1 MRETFT
7 QKRKSL
13 LVMISMLFLAVIGGK
28 AYAEVAGNEVTD
40 GISVSITP
48 AEGEVESLKNFVIT
62 FDGCDAAE
70 WTFAKVSQIK
80 DEEGNVVANLQTGEN
95 ASKTALTCSIAEA
108 ITKPGKYTLNIPKG
122 SVSFNNIMEYTNPAA
137 ISFSFVIKSKEP
149 AISSVNMVL
158 GETST
163 DLLAGQN
170 IEKLIGNADIVV
182 KVDNSENIGVMT
194 WEMAEVG
201 GEIIKSRS
209 TEVSNVNG
217 TFTFWIPRDYE
228 LTLGK
233 QYEIVFTGWESTEAK
248 NNGEPNFTQKVIVN
262 GGTKAYE
269 YSPVTLVEPAELLYG
284 QGEVNFSLESAEDNT
299 ISFTFSDVVTIA
311 EAFVPLGMGATE
323 SCEVAMS
330 EVGKTANIT
339 IPNDV
344 INSYHNFVVSLLVKD
359 ANGLVVKG
367 NNGEKDGSYISV
379 YVDAKFNLPEV
390 TMVDPAP
397 DATVEKISTIK
408 FGYDKGIQASW
419 LDNITILDK
428 TRNVVAKSVD
438 VTSVI
443 PEGEEENQD
452 YIVKEVVV
460 SFNNEITENGTYTVV
475 VPEGMF
481 NLDLTAQGFNVKDNR
496 EATFNITVDNG
507 DTPSQAMHVSANPQE
522 GEVGSLRD
530 FEFTFMDYSSC
541 NWTNDVYPYISDGEG
556 NKIAD
561 ITNVGWGTDFNQLVC
576 SLKAE
581 ITEPGTYVLT
591 IPAGAVTFNDDPANL
606 NSEVKFTYTI
616 VAAAEDDVTL
626 DPAPGTVTEIPASI
640 KVTFNKEEGVNTASG
655 NPYIT
660 DAEGNV
666 YATTLGINWD
676 WPEWNALE
684 IKLNDGAITA
694 DGVYTLTIP
703 AGCVA
708 LTDGST
714 NPVDYNFVYT
724 IGNATDISNIFAA
737 EGKVEIYN
745 ANGQLVKIGNAS
757 AIKTLAPN
765 KMYIING
772 KKVIIK

>member
-248 NNGEPNFTQKVIVN
+248 NNGEPNFTKKVIVN

-330 EVGKTANIT
+330 EDGKTANIT

-397 DATVEKISTIK
+397 ESTVEKISSIK
-408 FGYDKGIQASW
+408 FGYADGINDAYTGKK
-419 LDNITILDK
+419 ITIIDK
-428 TRNVVAKSVD
+428 TRNVVATSKDIQPIIPDEEMDNWDYQPVEVL
-438 VTSVI
+438 VTFDKEVTVS
-443 PEGEEENQD
+443 GT
-452 YIVKEVVV
+452 YIVD
-460 SFNNEITENGTYTVV
+460 
-475 VPEGMF
+475 VPEGVF
-481 NLDLTAQGFNVKDNR
+481 TTGSQFTSKNNH
-496 EATFNITVDNG
+496 EAFFIINVDNG
-507 DTPSQAMHVSANPQE
+507 ETPSISMNVSVNPQE

-530 FEFTFMDYSSC
+530 FEFTFMDYSTC
-541 NWTNDVYPYISDGEG
+541 NWTYDVNPYISDGDG

-561 ITNVGWGTDFNQLVC
+561 IKNVSLGVEDNQLVC
-576 SLKAE
+576 SLAEE

-591 IPAGAVTFNDDPANL
+591 IPAGAVAYNDDPDNL
-606 NSEVKFTYTI
+606 NSEVTFTYTI
-616 VAAAEDDVTL
+616 ADKSNENVTITPAAGNVS
-626 DPAPGTVTEIPASI
+626 EIPALLI
-640 KVTFNKEEGVNTASG
+640 LTFNDQTDVAASG
-655 NPYIT
+655 NCTLVDDKGNSYK
-660 DAEGNV
+660 AE
-666 YATTLGINWD
+666 LGIYWEGDYNQLQI
-676 WPEWNALE
+676 ELA
-684 IKLNDGAITA
+684 DGAITA
-694 DGVYTLTIP
+694 EGTYTLTIP
-703 AGCVA
+703 AGAVSYGSSGDSSNGE
-708 LTDGST
+708 LT
-714 NPVDYNFVYT
+714 FVFV
-724 IGNATDISNIFAA
+724 IGNATAISNIFAA

-745 ANGQLVKIGNAS
+745 ANGQLVKSGNAS

>member
-28 AYAEVAGNEVTD
+28 AYAEVADNEVTD

-48 AEGEVESLKNFVIT
+48 TEGEVESLKDFVIT
-62 FDGCDAAE
+62 FEGCNAAE

-95 ASKTALTCSIAEA
+95 ASATALTGSIAEA

-122 SVSFNNIMEYTNPAA
+122 SVSFNKVMEYTNPEA

-194 WEMAEVG
+194 WEMNEVG

-209 TEVSNVNG
+209 TEQPNVNG
-217 TFTFWIPRDYE
+217 TFTFWNPRDIE

-248 NNGEPNFTQKVIVN
+248 NNGEPNFTRKVIVN

-311 EAFVPLGMGATE
+311 EAFVPLGMGETE

-330 EVGKTANIT
+330 EDGKTANIT

-408 FGYDKGIQASW
+408 FGYADGIQPSW
-419 LDNITILDK
+419 FDNITILDK

-443 PEGEEENQD
+443 PEGEEGNWD

-481 NLDLTAQGFNVKDNR
+481 NLDLSAQGFNTKNNR

-507 DTPSQAMHVSANPQE
+507 DNPMPSINVSIDPVP
-522 GEVGSLRD
+522 GEVASLKD
-530 FEFTFMDYSSC
+530 FDLIFNDANEAGWGDGFPTLTYPDGTVVKIKNQDIGTAWNELTLSLDEEITAPGEYILTLPAASVNLDGTPTDKDYSF
-541 NWTNDVYPYISDGEG
+541 V
-556 NKIAD
+556 
-561 ITNVGWGTDFNQLVC
+561 
-576 SLKAE
+576 
-581 ITEPGTYVLT
+581 
-591 IPAGAVTFNDDPANL
+591 
-606 NSEVKFTYTI
+606 YTI
-616 VAAAEDDVTL
+616 AEADNEKY
-626 DPAPGTVTEIPASI
+626 TVTPEVGNVTSLQTIDVIFDSHSEIS
-640 KVTFNKEEGVNTASG
+640 FGSG
-655 NPYIT
+655 NPSLT
-660 DAEGNV
+660 DAAGNSYTVNEGWGPDWNI
-666 YATTLGINWD
+666 LNWARFTIA
-676 WPEWNALE
+676 EE
-684 IKLNDGAITA
+684 ITA
-694 DGVYTLTIP
+694 EGTYTLTLP
-703 AGCVA
+703 AGHINYE
-708 LTDGST
+708 DGNSNVKDIKFT
-714 NPVDYNFVYT
+714 WT
-724 IGNATDISNIFAA
+724 IGNATAISNIFAA
-737 EGKVEIYN
+737 EGNVEIYN
-745 ANGQLVKIGNAS
+745 ANGQLVKRGDAS

>member
-28 AYAEVAGNEVTD
+28 AYAEVADNEVTD

-48 AEGEVESLKNFVIT
+48 TEGEVESLKDFVIT
-62 FDGCDAAE
+62 FEGCNAAE

-95 ASKTALTCSIAEA
+95 ASATALTGSIAEA

-122 SVSFNNIMEYTNPAA
+122 SVSFNKVMEYTNPEA

-170 IEKLIGNADIVV
+170 IEKLIGDADIVV

-194 WEMAEVG
+194 WEMNEVG
-201 GEIIKSRS
+201 GETIKSRS
-209 TEVSNVNG
+209 TEVSNKNG
-217 TFTFWIPRDYE
+217 TFTFWNPRDIE

-233 QYEIVFTGWESTEAK
+233 QYEIVFTGWESTDAK
-248 NNGEPNFTQKVIVN
+248 NSGEPNFTHKVIVN

-284 QGEVNFSLESAEDNT
+284 QNEVNFSLESAEDNT

-311 EAFVPLGMGATE
+311 EAFVPLGMGETE

-330 EVGKTANIT
+330 EDGKTANIT
-339 IPNDV
+339 IPSSV
-344 INSYHNFVVSLLVKD
+344 MNSYHNFVVSLLVKD

-390 TMVDPAP
+390 TMVDPTP

-408 FGYDKGIQASW
+408 FGYADGIQPSW
-419 LDNITILDK
+419 FDNITILDK

-443 PEGEEENQD
+443 PEGEENNDD

-481 NLDLTAQGFNVKDNR
+481 NLDLTAQGFNVKSNR

-507 DTPSQAMHVSANPQE
+507 DTPMPSINVSINPVP
-522 GEVGSLRD
+522 GEVASLKD
-530 FEFTFMDYSSC
+530 FDLIFNDAKEAAWGDGFPTLTYPDGTVVKIKNQDFGAEWNELILSLDEEITAPGEYILTLPAASVNLDGTPTDKDYSF
-541 NWTNDVYPYISDGEG
+541 V
-556 NKIAD
+556 
-561 ITNVGWGTDFNQLVC
+561 
-576 SLKAE
+576 
-581 ITEPGTYVLT
+581 
-591 IPAGAVTFNDDPANL
+591 
-606 NSEVKFTYTI
+606 YTI
-616 VAAAEDDVTL
+616 AEADNEKY
-626 DPAPGTVTEIPASI
+626 TVTPEVGNVTSLQTIDVIFDSHSEIS
-640 KVTFNKEEGVNTASG
+640 FGSG
-655 NPYIT
+655 NPSLT
-660 DAEGNV
+660 DAAGNSYTVNEGWGPDWNI
-666 YATTLGINWD
+666 LNWARFTIA
-676 WPEWNALE
+676 EE
-684 IKLNDGAITA
+684 ITA
-694 DGVYTLTIP
+694 EGTYTLTLP
-703 AGCVA
+703 AGHINYE
-708 LTDGST
+708 DGNSNVKDIKFT
-714 NPVDYNFVYT
+714 WT
-724 IGNATDISNIFAA
+724 IGNATAISNIFAA
-737 EGKVEIYN
+737 EGNVEIYN
-745 ANGQLVKIGNAS
+745 ANGQLVKRGDAS

>member
-28 AYAEVAGNEVTD
+28 AYAEVADNEVTD

-48 AEGEVESLKNFVIT
+48 AEGEVESLKDFVIT
-62 FDGCDAAE
+62 FEGCNAAE

-95 ASKTALTCSIAEA
+95 ASATALTGSIAEA

-122 SVSFNNIMEYTNPAA
+122 SVSFNNVMEYTNPAA

-170 IEKLIGNADIVV
+170 IEKLIGDANIVV

-194 WEMAEVG
+194 WEMNEVG

-209 TEVSNVNG
+209 TEVSNKNG
-217 TFTFWIPRDYE
+217 TFTFWNPRDIE

-248 NNGEPNFTQKVIVN
+248 NNGEPNFTKKVIVN

-284 QGEVNFSLESAEDNT
+284 QNEVNFSLESAEDNT

-330 EVGKTANIT
+330 EDGKTANIT

-408 FGYDKGIQASW
+408 FGYADGIQPSW
-419 LDNITILDK
+419 FDNITILDK
-428 TRNVVAKSVD
+428 TRNVVATSVK
-438 VTSVI
+438 VTNVI
-443 PEGEEENQD
+443 PEGEEDNWD

-481 NLDLTAQGFNVKDNR
+481 NLDLTAQGFNTKSNR
-496 EATFNITVDNG
+496 EATFNLTVDNG
-507 DTPSQAMHVSANPQE
+507 DNPMPSINVSINPVP
-522 GEVGSLRD
+522 GEVASLKD
-530 FEFTFMDYSSC
+530 FDLIFNDANEAGWGDGFPTLTYPDGTVVKIKNQNFGKEPNELTLSMDEEITAPGEYILTLPAASVYLDGTPTDKDYS
-541 NWTNDVYPYISDGEG
+541 
-556 NKIAD
+556 
-561 ITNVGWGTDFNQLVC
+561 
-576 SLKAE
+576 
-581 ITEPGTYVLT
+581 
-591 IPAGAVTFNDDPANL
+591 
-606 NSEVKFTYTI
+606 FTYTI
-616 VAAAEDDVTL
+616 AEADNEKY
-626 DPAPGTVTEIPASI
+626 TVTP
-640 KVTFNKEEGVNTASG
+640 EEGNVTSLQTIDVIFDSHSEISFGSG
-655 NPYIT
+655 NPSLT
-660 DAEGNV
+660 DAAGNSYTVNEGWGPDWDILNW
-666 YATTLGINWD
+666 ATFTIA
-676 WPEWNALE
+676 EE
-684 IKLNDGAITA
+684 ITA
-694 DGVYTLTIP
+694 EGTYTLTLP
-703 AGCVA
+703 AGHINYE
-708 LTDGST
+708 DGSSNVKDIKFT
-714 NPVDYNFVYT
+714 WT
-724 IGNATDISNIFAA
+724 IGNATAISNIFAA
-737 EGKVEIYN
+737 EGNVEIYN
-745 ANGQLVKIGNAS
+745 ANGQLVKRGDAS

>member
-28 AYAEVAGNEVTD
+28 AYAEVADNEVTD

-48 AEGEVESLKNFVIT
+48 AEGEVESLKDFVIT
-62 FDGCDAAE
+62 FEGCNAAE

-95 ASKTALTCSIAEA
+95 ASATALTGSIAEA

-122 SVSFNNIMEYTNPAA
+122 SVSFNKVMEYTNPEA

-170 IEKLIGNADIVV
+170 IEKLIGDANIVV

-194 WEMAEVG
+194 WEMNEVD

-209 TEVSNVNG
+209 TEQPNVDG
-217 TFTFWIPRDYE
+217 TFTFWNPRDIE

-330 EVGKTANIT
+330 EDGKTANIT

-408 FGYDKGIQASW
+408 FGYADGIQASW
-419 LDNITILDK
+419 FDNITILDK

-443 PEGEEENQD
+443 PEGEEGNWD

-481 NLDLTAQGFNVKDNR
+481 NLDLSAQGFNTKNNR

-507 DTPSQAMHVSANPQE
+507 DNPMPSINVSIDPVP
-522 GEVGSLRD
+522 GEVASLKNFD
-530 FEFTFMDYSSC
+530 LIFNDANEAGWGDGFPTLTYPDGTVVKIKNQDIGTAWNELTLSLDEEITAPGEYILTLPAASVYLDGTPTDKDYS
-541 NWTNDVYPYISDGEG
+541 
-556 NKIAD
+556 
-561 ITNVGWGTDFNQLVC
+561 
-576 SLKAE
+576 
-581 ITEPGTYVLT
+581 
-591 IPAGAVTFNDDPANL
+591 
-606 NSEVKFTYTI
+606 FTYTI
-616 VAAAEDDVTL
+616 AEADNEKY
-626 DPAPGTVTEIPASI
+626 TVTPEVGNVTSLQTIDVIFDSHSEIS
-640 KVTFNKEEGVNTASG
+640 FGSG
-655 NPYIT
+655 NPSLT
-660 DAEGNV
+660 DAAGNSYTVNEGWGPDWNILNW
-666 YATTLGINWD
+666 ATFTIA
-676 WPEWNALE
+676 EE
-684 IKLNDGAITA
+684 IIAEGT
-694 DGVYTLTIP
+694 YTLTLP
-703 AGCVA
+703 AGHINYE
-708 LTDGST
+708 DGSSNVKDIKFT
-714 NPVDYNFVYT
+714 WT
-724 IGNATDISNIFAA
+724 IGNATAISNIFAA
-737 EGKVEIYN
+737 EGNVEIYN
-745 ANGQLVKIGNAS
+745 ANGQFVKRGNAS

>member
-28 AYAEVAGNEVTD
+28 AYAEVADNEVTD

-48 AEGEVESLKNFVIT
+48 AEGEVESLKDFVIT
-62 FDGCDAAE
+62 FEGCNAAE

-95 ASKTALTCSIAEA
+95 ASATALTGSIAEA

-122 SVSFNNIMEYTNPAA
+122 SVSFNNVMEYTNPAA

-158 GETST
+158 SETST

-170 IEKLIGNADIVV
+170 IEKLIGDADIVV

-194 WEMAEVG
+194 WEVAEVD

-209 TEVSNVNG
+209 TEQPNVDG
-217 TFTFWIPRDYE
+217 TFTFWNPRDIE

-233 QYEIVFTGWESTEAK
+233 QYEIVFTGWESTDAK
-248 NNGEPNFTQKVIVN
+248 NSGEPNFTRKVIVN

-284 QGEVNFSLESAEDNT
+284 QNEANFSLESAEDNT

-311 EAFVPLGMGATE
+311 EAFVPLGMGETE

-330 EVGKTANIT
+330 EDGKTANIT

-408 FGYDKGIQASW
+408 FGYADGIQPSW
-419 LDNITILDK
+419 FDNITILDK

-443 PEGEEENQD
+443 PEGEEGNWD

-481 NLDLTAQGFNVKDNR
+481 NLDLSAQGFNTKNNR

-507 DTPSQAMHVSANPQE
+507 DNPMPSINVSIDPVP
-522 GEVGSLRD
+522 GEVASLKNFD
-530 FEFTFMDYSSC
+530 LIFNDANEAGWGDGFPTLTYPDGTVVKIKNQDIGTAWNELTLSLDEEITAPGEYILTLPAASVNLDGTPTDKDYS
-541 NWTNDVYPYISDGEG
+541 
-556 NKIAD
+556 
-561 ITNVGWGTDFNQLVC
+561 
-576 SLKAE
+576 
-581 ITEPGTYVLT
+581 
-591 IPAGAVTFNDDPANL
+591 
-606 NSEVKFTYTI
+606 FTYTI
-616 VAAAEDDVTL
+616 AEADNEKYTITPEVGNVTSLQTIDVIF
-626 DPAPGTVTEIPASI
+626 DSHSEISFGI
-640 KVTFNKEEGVNTASG
+640 G
-655 NPYIT
+655 NPSLT
-660 DAEGNV
+660 DAAGNSYTVNEGWGPDWDILNW
-666 YATTLGINWD
+666 ATFTIA
-676 WPEWNALE
+676 EE
-684 IKLNDGAITA
+684 ITA
-694 DGVYTLTIP
+694 EGTYTLISS
-703 AGCVA
+703 AGHINYE
-708 LTDGST
+708 DGSSNVKDIKFT
-714 NPVDYNFVYT
+714 WT
-724 IGNATDISNIFAA
+724 IGNATAISNIFAA
-737 EGKVEIYN
+737 EGNVEIYN
-745 ANGQLVKIGNAS
+745 ANGQLVKRGDAS

>member
-28 AYAEVAGNEVTD
+28 AYAEVADNEVTD

-48 AEGEVESLKNFVIT
+48 AEGEVESLKDFVIT
-62 FDGCDAAE
+62 FEGCNAAE

-95 ASKTALTCSIAEA
+95 ASATALTGSIAEA

-122 SVSFNNIMEYTNPAA
+122 SVSFNKVMEYTNPEA

-170 IEKLIGNADIVV
+170 IEKLIGDADIVV

-194 WEMAEVG
+194 WEMNEVG

-209 TEVSNVNG
+209 TEVSNKNG
-217 TFTFWIPRDYE
+217 TFTFWNPRDIE

-284 QGEVNFSLESAEDNT
+284 QNEVNFSLESAEDNT

-330 EVGKTANIT
+330 EDGKTANIT

-408 FGYDKGIQASW
+408 FGYADGIQASW
-419 LDNITILDK
+419 FDNITILDK

-443 PEGEEENQD
+443 PEGEENNDD

-481 NLDLTAQGFNVKDNR
+481 NLDLTAQGFNTKSNR

-507 DTPSQAMHVSANPQE
+507 DNPMPSINVSIDPVP
-522 GEVGSLRD
+522 GEVASLKNFD
-530 FEFTFMDYSSC
+530 LIFNDANEAGWGDGFPTLTYPDGTVVKIKNQDIGTAWNELTLSLDEEITAPGEYILTLPAASVNLDGTPTDKDYSF
-541 NWTNDVYPYISDGEG
+541 V
-556 NKIAD
+556 
-561 ITNVGWGTDFNQLVC
+561 
-576 SLKAE
+576 
-581 ITEPGTYVLT
+581 
-591 IPAGAVTFNDDPANL
+591 
-606 NSEVKFTYTI
+606 YTI
-616 VAAAEDDVTL
+616 AEADNEKY
-626 DPAPGTVTEIPASI
+626 TVTPEVGNVTSLQTIDVIFDSHSEIS
-640 KVTFNKEEGVNTASG
+640 FGSG
-655 NPYIT
+655 NPSLT
-660 DAEGNV
+660 DAAGNSYTVNEGWGPDWDILNW
-666 YATTLGINWD
+666 ATFTIA
-676 WPEWNALE
+676 EE
-684 IKLNDGAITA
+684 ITA
-694 DGVYTLTIP
+694 EGTYTLTLP
-703 AGCVA
+703 AGHINYE
-708 LTDGST
+708 DGSSNVKDIKLT
-714 NPVDYNFVYT
+714 WT
-724 IGNATDISNIFAA
+724 IGNATAISNIFAA
-737 EGKVEIYN
+737 EGNVEIYN
-745 ANGQLVKIGNAS
+745 ANGQLVKRGDAS

>member
-28 AYAEVAGNEVTD
+28 AYAEVADNEVTD

-48 AEGEVESLKNFVIT
+48 TEGEVESLKDFVIT
-62 FDGCDAAE
+62 FEGCNAAE

-95 ASKTALTCSIAEA
+95 ASATALTGSIAEA

-122 SVSFNNIMEYTNPAA
+122 SVSFNKVMEYTNPEA

-170 IEKLIGNADIVV
+170 IEKLIGDANIVV

-194 WEMAEVG
+194 WEMNEVG
-201 GEIIKSRS
+201 GETIKSRS
-209 TEVSNVNG
+209 TEVSNKNG
-217 TFTFWIPRDYE
+217 TFTFWNPRDIE

-233 QYEIVFTGWESTEAK
+233 QYEIVFTGWESTDAK
-248 NNGEPNFTQKVIVN
+248 NSGEPNFTHKVIVN

-284 QGEVNFSLESAEDNT
+284 QNEVNFSLESAEDNT

-311 EAFVPLGMGATE
+311 EAFVPLGMGETE

-330 EVGKTANIT
+330 EDGKTANIT

-408 FGYDKGIQASW
+408 FGYADGIQPSW
-419 LDNITILDK
+419 FDNITILDK

-443 PEGEEENQD
+443 PEGEENNDD

-481 NLDLTAQGFNVKDNR
+481 NLDLTAQGFNVKSNR

-507 DTPSQAMHVSANPQE
+507 DNPMPSINVSINPVP
-522 GEVGSLRD
+522 GEVASLKD
-530 FEFTFMDYSSC
+530 FDLIFNDANEAGWGDGFPTLTYPDGTVVKIKNQDIGTAWNELTLSLDEEITAPGEYILTLPAASVNLDGTPTDKDYSF
-541 NWTNDVYPYISDGEG
+541 V
-556 NKIAD
+556 
-561 ITNVGWGTDFNQLVC
+561 
-576 SLKAE
+576 
-581 ITEPGTYVLT
+581 
-591 IPAGAVTFNDDPANL
+591 
-606 NSEVKFTYTI
+606 YTI
-616 VAAAEDDVTL
+616 AEADNEKY
-626 DPAPGTVTEIPASI
+626 TVTPEVGNVTSLQTIDVIFDSHSEIS
-640 KVTFNKEEGVNTASG
+640 FGSG
-655 NPYIT
+655 NPSLT
-660 DAEGNV
+660 DAAGNSYTVNEGWGPDWNI
-666 YATTLGINWD
+666 LNWARFTIA
-676 WPEWNALE
+676 EE
-684 IKLNDGAITA
+684 ITA
-694 DGVYTLTIP
+694 EGTYTLTLP
-703 AGCVA
+703 AGHINYE
-708 LTDGST
+708 DGNSNVKDIKFT
-714 NPVDYNFVYT
+714 WT
-724 IGNATDISNIFAA
+724 IGNATAISNIFAA
-737 EGKVEIYN
+737 EGNVEIYN
-745 ANGQLVKIGNAS
+745 ANGQLVKRGDAR

>member
-28 AYAEVAGNEVTD
+28 AYAEVADNEVTD

-48 AEGEVESLKNFVIT
+48 TEGEVESLKDFVIT
-62 FDGCDAAE
+62 FEGCNAAE

-95 ASKTALTCSIAEA
+95 ASATALTGSIAEA

-122 SVSFNNIMEYTNPAA
+122 SVSFNKVMEYTNPEA

-170 IEKLIGNADIVV
+170 IEKLIGDANIVV

-194 WEMAEVG
+194 WEMNEVG
-201 GEIIKSRS
+201 GETIKSRS
-209 TEVSNVNG
+209 TEVSNKNG
-217 TFTFWIPRDYE
+217 TFTFWNPRDIE

-248 NNGEPNFTQKVIVN
+248 NNGEPNFTKKVIVN

-284 QGEVNFSLESAEDNT
+284 QNEVNFSLESAEDNT

-330 EVGKTANIT
+330 EDGKTANIT

-408 FGYDKGIQASW
+408 FGYADGIQPSW
-419 LDNITILDK
+419 FDNITILDK

-443 PEGEEENQD
+443 PEGEENNDD

-481 NLDLTAQGFNVKDNR
+481 NLDLTAQGFNMKSNR

-507 DTPSQAMHVSANPQE
+507 NTPMPSINVSINPVP
-522 GEVGSLRD
+522 GEVASLKD
-530 FEFTFMDYSSC
+530 FDLIFNDAKEAACGDGFPTLTYPDGTVVKIKNQNIGKEWNELILSLDEEITAPGEYILTLPAASVNLDGTPTDKDYSF
-541 NWTNDVYPYISDGEG
+541 V
-556 NKIAD
+556 
-561 ITNVGWGTDFNQLVC
+561 
-576 SLKAE
+576 
-581 ITEPGTYVLT
+581 
-591 IPAGAVTFNDDPANL
+591 
-606 NSEVKFTYTI
+606 YTI
-616 VAAAEDDVTL
+616 AEADNEKY
-626 DPAPGTVTEIPASI
+626 TVTPEVGNVTSLQTIDVIFDSHSEIS
-640 KVTFNKEEGVNTASG
+640 FGSG
-655 NPYIT
+655 NPSLT
-660 DAEGNV
+660 DAAGNSYTVNEGWGPDWNI
-666 YATTLGINWD
+666 LNWARFTIA
-676 WPEWNALE
+676 EE
-684 IKLNDGAITA
+684 ITA
-694 DGVYTLTIP
+694 EGTYTLTLP
-703 AGCVA
+703 AGHINYE
-708 LTDGST
+708 DGNSNVKDIKFT
-714 NPVDYNFVYT
+714 WT
-724 IGNATDISNIFAA
+724 IGNATAISNIFAA

-745 ANGQLVKIGNAS
+745 ANGQLVKRGDAS

>member
-28 AYAEVAGNEVTD
+28 AYAEVADNEVTD

-48 AEGEVESLKNFVIT
+48 AEGEVESLKDFVIT
-62 FDGCDAAE
+62 FEGCNAAE

-95 ASKTALTCSIAEA
+95 ASATALTGSIAEA

-122 SVSFNNIMEYTNPAA
+122 SVSFNKVMEYTNPEA

-158 GETST
+158 SETST

-170 IEKLIGNADIVV
+170 IEKLIGDADIVV

-194 WEMAEVG
+194 WEVAEVD

-209 TEVSNVNG
+209 TEQPNVDG
-217 TFTFWIPRDYE
+217 TFTFWNPRDIE

-233 QYEIVFTGWESTEAK
+233 QYEIVFTGWESTDAK
-248 NNGEPNFTQKVIVN
+248 NSGEPNFTRKVIVN

-311 EAFVPLGMGATE
+311 EAFVPLGMGETE

-330 EVGKTANIT
+330 EDGKTANIT

-390 TMVDPAP
+390 TMVDPTP

-408 FGYDKGIQASW
+408 FGYADGIQASW
-419 LDNITILDK
+419 FDNITILDK

-443 PEGEEENQD
+443 PEGEEGNWD

-481 NLDLTAQGFNVKDNR
+481 NLDLSAQGFNTKNNR

-507 DTPSQAMHVSANPQE
+507 DNPMPSINVSIDPVP
-522 GEVGSLRD
+522 GEVASLKD
-530 FEFTFMDYSSC
+530 FDLIFNDANEAGWGDGFPTLTYPDGTVVKIKNQKFGKEPNELTLSMDEEITAPGEYILTLPAASVYLDGTPTDKDYS
-541 NWTNDVYPYISDGEG
+541 
-556 NKIAD
+556 
-561 ITNVGWGTDFNQLVC
+561 
-576 SLKAE
+576 
-581 ITEPGTYVLT
+581 
-591 IPAGAVTFNDDPANL
+591 
-606 NSEVKFTYTI
+606 FTYTI
-616 VAAAEDDVTL
+616 AEADNEKY
-626 DPAPGTVTEIPASI
+626 TVTPEVGNVTSLQTIDVIFDSHSEIS
-640 KVTFNKEEGVNTASG
+640 FGSG
-655 NPYIT
+655 NPSLT
-660 DAEGNV
+660 DAAGNSYTVNEGWGPDWDILNW
-666 YATTLGINWD
+666 ATFTIA
-676 WPEWNALE
+676 EE
-684 IKLNDGAITA
+684 ITA
-694 DGVYTLTIP
+694 EGTYTLTLP
-703 AGCVA
+703 AGHINYE
-708 LTDGST
+708 DGSSNVKDIKFT
-714 NPVDYNFVYT
+714 WT
-724 IGNATDISNIFAA
+724 IGNATAISNIFAA
-737 EGKVEIYN
+737 EGNVEIYN
-745 ANGQLVKIGNAS
+745 ANGQLVKRGDAS

>member
-28 AYAEVAGNEVTD
+28 AYAEVADNEVTD

-48 AEGEVESLKNFVIT
+48 AEGEVESLKDFVIT
-62 FDGCDAAE
+62 FEGCNAAE

-95 ASKTALTCSIAEA
+95 ASATALTGSIAEA

-122 SVSFNNIMEYTNPAA
+122 SVSFNNVMEYTNPAA

-158 GETST
+158 SETST

-170 IEKLIGNADIVV
+170 IEKLIGDADIVV

-194 WEMAEVG
+194 WEVAEVD

-209 TEVSNVNG
+209 TEQPNVDG
-217 TFTFWIPRDYE
+217 TFTFWNPRDIE

-233 QYEIVFTGWESTEAK
+233 QYEIVFTGWESTDAK
-248 NNGEPNFTQKVIVN
+248 NSGEPNFTRKVIVN

-311 EAFVPLGMGATE
+311 EAFVPLGMGETE

-330 EVGKTANIT
+330 EDGKTANIT
-339 IPNDV
+339 IPSSVMN
-344 INSYHNFVVSLLVKD
+344 NYHNFVVSLLAKD

-408 FGYDKGIQASW
+408 FGYADGIQPSW
-419 LDNITILDK
+419 FDNITILDK

-443 PEGEEENQD
+443 PEGEEGNWD

-481 NLDLTAQGFNVKDNR
+481 NLDLSAQGFNTKNNR

-507 DTPSQAMHVSANPQE
+507 DNPMPSINVSIDPVP
-522 GEVGSLRD
+522 GEVASLKD
-530 FEFTFMDYSSC
+530 FDLIFNDANEAGWGDGFPTLTYPDGTVVKIKNQDIGTAWNELTLSLDEEITAPGEYILTLPAASVYLDGTPTDKDYS
-541 NWTNDVYPYISDGEG
+541 
-556 NKIAD
+556 
-561 ITNVGWGTDFNQLVC
+561 
-576 SLKAE
+576 
-581 ITEPGTYVLT
+581 
-591 IPAGAVTFNDDPANL
+591 
-606 NSEVKFTYTI
+606 FTYTI
-616 VAAAEDDVTL
+616 AEADNEKY
-626 DPAPGTVTEIPASI
+626 TVTPEVGNVTSLQTIDVIFDSHSEIS
-640 KVTFNKEEGVNTASG
+640 FGSG
-655 NPYIT
+655 NPSLT
-660 DAEGNV
+660 DAAGNSYTVNEGWGPDWNI
-666 YATTLGINWD
+666 LNWARFTIA
-676 WPEWNALE
+676 EE
-684 IKLNDGAITA
+684 ITA
-694 DGVYTLTIP
+694 EGTYTLTLP
-703 AGCVA
+703 AGHINYE
-708 LTDGST
+708 DGNSNVKDIKFT
-714 NPVDYNFVYT
+714 WT
-724 IGNATDISNIFAA
+724 IGNATAISNIFAA

-745 ANGQLVKIGNAS
+745 ANGQLVKRGDAS

>member
-28 AYAEVAGNEVTD
+28 AYAEVADNEVTD

-48 AEGEVESLKNFVIT
+48 TEGEVESLKDFVIT
-62 FDGCDAAE
+62 FEGCNAAE

-95 ASKTALTCSIAEA
+95 ASATALTGSIAEA

-122 SVSFNNIMEYTNPAA
+122 SVSFNNVMEYTNPAA

-194 WEMAEVG
+194 WEVAEVD

-209 TEVSNVNG
+209 TEQPNVDG
-217 TFTFWIPRDYE
+217 TFTFWNPRDIE

-248 NNGEPNFTQKVIVN
+248 NNGEPNFTRKVIVN

-284 QGEVNFSLESAEDNT
+284 QNEVNFSLESAEDNT

-311 EAFVPLGMGATE
+311 EAFVPLGMGETE

-330 EVGKTANIT
+330 EDGKTANIT

-390 TMVDPAP
+390 TMVDPTP

-408 FGYDKGIQASW
+408 FGYADGIQASW
-419 LDNITILDK
+419 FDNITILDK

-443 PEGEEENQD
+443 PEGEEGNWD

-481 NLDLTAQGFNVKDNR
+481 NLDLSAQGFNTKNNR

-507 DTPSQAMHVSANPQE
+507 DNPMPSINVSIDPVP
-522 GEVGSLRD
+522 GEVASLKNFD
-530 FEFTFMDYSSC
+530 LIFNDANEAGWGDGFPTLTYPDGTVVKIKNQDIGTAWNELTLSLDEEITAPGEYILTLPAASVNLDGTPTDKDYSFVYTIAEADNEKYTITPEVGNVTSLQTIDVIFDSHSEISFGIGNPSLTDAAGKSYNVTEEFGPDWDIY
-541 NWTNDVYPYISDGEG
+541 NWARFT
-556 NKIAD
+556 IAE
-561 ITNVGWGTDFNQLVC
+561 
-576 SLKAE
+576 E
-581 ITEPGTYVLT
+581 IT
-591 IPAGAVTFNDDPANL
+591 
-606 NSEVKFTYTI
+606 
-616 VAAAEDDVTL
+616 
-626 DPAPGTVTEIPASI
+626 
-640 KVTFNKEEGVNTASG
+640 
-655 NPYIT
+655 
-660 DAEGNV
+660 AEG
-666 YATTLGINWD
+666 T
-676 WPEWNALE
+676 
-684 IKLNDGAITA
+684 
-694 DGVYTLTIP
+694 YTLTLP
-703 AGCVA
+703 AGHINYE
-708 LTDGST
+708 DGNSNVKDIKFT
-714 NPVDYNFVYT
+714 WT
-724 IGNATDISNIFAA
+724 IGNATAISNIFAA

>member
-28 AYAEVAGNEVTD
+28 AYAEVADNEVTD

-48 AEGEVESLKNFVIT
+48 AEGEVESLKDFVIT
-62 FDGCDAAE
+62 FEGCNAAE

-95 ASKTALTCSIAEA
+95 ASATALTGSIAEA

-122 SVSFNNIMEYTNPAA
+122 SVSFNKVMEYTNPEA

-170 IEKLIGNADIVV
+170 IEKLIGDANIVV

-217 TFTFWIPRDYE
+217 TFTFWIPIDYK

-248 NNGEPNFTQKVIVN
+248 NNGEPNFTHKVIVN

-284 QGEVNFSLESAEDNT
+284 QNEVNFSLESAEDNT

-311 EAFVPLGMGATE
+311 EAFVPLGMGETE

-330 EVGKTANIT
+330 EDGKTANIT

-408 FGYDKGIQASW
+408 FGYADGIQPSW
-419 LDNITILDK
+419 FDNITILDK

-443 PEGEEENQD
+443 PEGEEGNWD

-481 NLDLTAQGFNVKDNR
+481 NLDLSAQGFNTKNNR

-507 DTPSQAMHVSANPQE
+507 DNPMPSINVSIDPVP
-522 GEVGSLRD
+522 GEVASLKD
-530 FEFTFMDYSSC
+530 FDLIFNDANEAGWGDGFPTLTYPDGTVVKIKNQDIGTAWNELTLSLDEEITAPGEYILTLPAASVYLDGTPTDKDYS
-541 NWTNDVYPYISDGEG
+541 
-556 NKIAD
+556 
-561 ITNVGWGTDFNQLVC
+561 
-576 SLKAE
+576 
-581 ITEPGTYVLT
+581 
-591 IPAGAVTFNDDPANL
+591 
-606 NSEVKFTYTI
+606 FTYTI
-616 VAAAEDDVTL
+616 AEADNEKY
-626 DPAPGTVTEIPASI
+626 TVTP
-640 KVTFNKEEGVNTASG
+640 EEGNVTSLQTIDVIFDSHSEISFGSG
-655 NPYIT
+655 NPSLT
-660 DAEGNV
+660 DAAGNSYTVNEGWGPDWDILNW
-666 YATTLGINWD
+666 ATFTIA
-676 WPEWNALE
+676 EE
-684 IKLNDGAITA
+684 ITA
-694 DGVYTLTIP
+694 EGTYTLTLP
-703 AGCVA
+703 AGHINYE
-708 LTDGST
+708 DGSSNVKDIKFT
-714 NPVDYNFVYT
+714 WT
-724 IGNATDISNIFAA
+724 IGNATAISNIFAA
-737 EGKVEIYN
+737 EGNVEIYN
-745 ANGQLVKIGNAS
+745 ANGQLVKRGDAS

>member
-28 AYAEVAGNEVTD
+28 AYAEVADNEVTD

-48 AEGEVESLKNFVIT
+48 AEGEVESLKDFVIT
-62 FDGCDAAE
+62 FEGCNAAE

-95 ASKTALTCSIAEA
+95 ASATALTGSIAEA

-122 SVSFNNIMEYTNPAA
+122 SVSFNNVMEYTNPAA

-158 GETST
+158 SETST

-170 IEKLIGNADIVV
+170 IEKLIGDADIVV

-194 WEMAEVG
+194 WEVAEVD

-209 TEVSNVNG
+209 TEQPNVDG
-217 TFTFWIPRDYE
+217 TFTFWNPRDIE

-233 QYEIVFTGWESTEAK
+233 QYEIVFTGWESTDAK
-248 NNGEPNFTQKVIVN
+248 NSGEPNFTRKVIVN

-284 QGEVNFSLESAEDNT
+284 QNEANFSLESAEDNT

-311 EAFVPLGMGATE
+311 EAFVPLGMGETE

-330 EVGKTANIT
+330 EDGKTANIT

-390 TMVDPAP
+390 TMVDPTP

-408 FGYDKGIQASW
+408 FGYADGIQASW
-419 LDNITILDK
+419 FDNITILDK

-443 PEGEEENQD
+443 PEGEEGNWD

-481 NLDLTAQGFNVKDNR
+481 NLDLSAQGFNTKNNR

-507 DTPSQAMHVSANPQE
+507 DNPMPSINVSIDPVP
-522 GEVGSLRD
+522 GEVASLKNFD
-530 FEFTFMDYSSC
+530 LIFNDANEAGWGDGFPTLTYPDGTVVKIKNQDIGTAWNELTLSLDEEITAPGEYILTLPAASVYLDGTPTDKDYS
-541 NWTNDVYPYISDGEG
+541 
-556 NKIAD
+556 
-561 ITNVGWGTDFNQLVC
+561 
-576 SLKAE
+576 
-581 ITEPGTYVLT
+581 
-591 IPAGAVTFNDDPANL
+591 
-606 NSEVKFTYTI
+606 FTYTI
-616 VAAAEDDVTL
+616 AEADNEKY
-626 DPAPGTVTEIPASI
+626 TVTPEVGNVTSLQTIDVIFDSHSEIS
-640 KVTFNKEEGVNTASG
+640 FGSG
-655 NPYIT
+655 NPSLT
-660 DAEGNV
+660 DAAGNSYTVNEGWGPDWDILNW
-666 YATTLGINWD
+666 ATFTIA
-676 WPEWNALE
+676 EE
-684 IKLNDGAITA
+684 ITA
-694 DGVYTLTIP
+694 EGTYTLTLP
-703 AGCVA
+703 AGHINYE
-708 LTDGST
+708 DGSSNVKDIKFT
-714 NPVDYNFVYT
+714 WS
-724 IGNATDISNIFAA
+724 IGNATAISNIFAA
-737 EGKVEIYN
+737 EGNVEIYN
-745 ANGQLVKIGNAS
+745 ANGQLVKRGDAS

>member
-28 AYAEVAGNEVTD
+28 AYAEVADNEVTD

-48 AEGEVESLKNFVIT
+48 AEGEVESLKDFVIT
-62 FDGCDAAE
+62 FEGCNAAE

-95 ASKTALTCSIAEA
+95 ASATALTGSIAEA

-122 SVSFNNIMEYTNPAA
+122 SVSFNKVMEYTNPEA

-158 GETST
+158 SETST

-170 IEKLIGNADIVV
+170 IEKLIGDADIVV

-194 WEMAEVG
+194 WEVAEVD

-209 TEVSNVNG
+209 TEQPNVDG
-217 TFTFWIPRDYE
+217 TFTFWNPRDIE

-248 NNGEPNFTQKVIVN
+248 NSGEPNFTRKVIVN

-311 EAFVPLGMGATE
+311 EAFVPLGMGETE

-330 EVGKTANIT
+330 EDGKTANIT

-408 FGYDKGIQASW
+408 FGYADGIQASW
-419 LDNITILDK
+419 FDNITILDK

-443 PEGEEENQD
+443 PEGEEGNWD

-481 NLDLTAQGFNVKDNR
+481 NLDLSAQGFNTKNNR

-507 DTPSQAMHVSANPQE
+507 DTPMPSINVSINPVP
-522 GEVGSLRD
+522 GEVASLKD
-530 FEFTFMDYSSC
+530 FDLIFNDANEAGWGDGFPTLTYPDGTVVKIKNQNIGTEWNELTLSLDEEITAPGEYILTLPAASVNLDGTPTDKDYSF
-541 NWTNDVYPYISDGEG
+541 V
-556 NKIAD
+556 
-561 ITNVGWGTDFNQLVC
+561 
-576 SLKAE
+576 
-581 ITEPGTYVLT
+581 
-591 IPAGAVTFNDDPANL
+591 
-606 NSEVKFTYTI
+606 YTI
-616 VAAAEDDVTL
+616 AEADNEKY
-626 DPAPGTVTEIPASI
+626 TVTPEVGNVTSLQTIDVIFDSHSEIS
-640 KVTFNKEEGVNTASG
+640 FGSG
-655 NPYIT
+655 NPSLT
-660 DAEGNV
+660 DAAGNSYTVNEGWGPDWDILNW
-666 YATTLGINWD
+666 ATFTIA
-676 WPEWNALE
+676 EE
-684 IKLNDGAITA
+684 ITA
-694 DGVYTLTIP
+694 EGTYTLTLP
-703 AGCVA
+703 AGHINYE
-708 LTDGST
+708 DGSSNVKDIKFT
-714 NPVDYNFVYT
+714 WT
-724 IGNATDISNIFAA
+724 IGNATAISNIFAA
-737 EGKVEIYN
+737 EGNVEIYN
-745 ANGQLVKIGNAS
+745 ANGQLVKRGDAS

>member
-28 AYAEVAGNEVTD
+28 AYAEVADNEVTD

-48 AEGEVESLKNFVIT
+48 AEGEVESLKDFVIT
-62 FDGCDAAE
+62 FEGCNAAE

-95 ASKTALTCSIAEA
+95 ASATALTGSIAEA

-122 SVSFNNIMEYTNPAA
+122 SVSFNNVMEYTNPAA

-158 GETST
+158 SETST

-170 IEKLIGNADIVV
+170 IEKLIGDADIVV

-194 WEMAEVG
+194 WEVAEVD

-209 TEVSNVNG
+209 TEQPNVDG
-217 TFTFWIPRDYE
+217 TFTFWNPRDIE

-233 QYEIVFTGWESTEAK
+233 QYEIVFTGWESTDAK
-248 NNGEPNFTQKVIVN
+248 NSGEPNFTRKVIVN

-284 QGEVNFSLESAEDNT
+284 QNEANFSLESAEDNT

-311 EAFVPLGMGATE
+311 EAFVPLGMGETE

-330 EVGKTANIT
+330 EDGKTANIT

-408 FGYDKGIQASW
+408 FGYADGIQASW
-419 LDNITILDK
+419 FDNITILDK

-443 PEGEEENQD
+443 PEGEEGNWD

-481 NLDLTAQGFNVKDNR
+481 NLDLSAQGFNTKNNR

-507 DTPSQAMHVSANPQE
+507 DNPMPSINVSIDPVP
-522 GEVGSLRD
+522 GEVASLKD
-530 FEFTFMDYSSC
+530 FDLIFNDANEAGWGDGFPTLTYPDGTVVKIKNQDIGTAWNELTLSLDEEITAPGEYILTLPAASVNLDGTPTDKDYS
-541 NWTNDVYPYISDGEG
+541 
-556 NKIAD
+556 
-561 ITNVGWGTDFNQLVC
+561 
-576 SLKAE
+576 
-581 ITEPGTYVLT
+581 
-591 IPAGAVTFNDDPANL
+591 
-606 NSEVKFTYTI
+606 FTYTI
-616 VAAAEDDVTL
+616 AEADNEKY
-626 DPAPGTVTEIPASI
+626 TVTPEVGNVTSLQTIDVIFDSHSEIS
-640 KVTFNKEEGVNTASG
+640 FGSG
-655 NPYIT
+655 NPSLT
-660 DAEGNV
+660 DAAGNSYTVNEGWGPDWDILNW
-666 YATTLGINWD
+666 ATFTIA
-676 WPEWNALE
+676 EE
-684 IKLNDGAITA
+684 ITA
-694 DGVYTLTIP
+694 EGTYTLTLP
-703 AGCVA
+703 AGHINYE
-708 LTDGST
+708 DGSSNVKDIKFT
-714 NPVDYNFVYT
+714 WT
-724 IGNATDISNIFAA
+724 IGNATAISNIFAA
-737 EGKVEIYN
+737 EGNVEIYN
-745 ANGQLVKIGNAS
+745 ANGQLVKRGDAS
-757 AIKTLAPN
+757 AIKSLAPN

>member
-28 AYAEVAGNEVTD
+28 AYAEVADNEVTD

-48 AEGEVESLKNFVIT
+48 AEGEVESLKDFVIT
-62 FDGCDAAE
+62 FEGCNAAE

-95 ASKTALTCSIAEA
+95 ASATALTGSIAEA

-122 SVSFNNIMEYTNPAA
+122 SVSFNKVMEYTNPEA

-158 GETST
+158 SETST

-170 IEKLIGNADIVV
+170 IEKLIGDADIVV

-194 WEMAEVG
+194 WEVAEVD

-209 TEVSNVNG
+209 TEQPNVDG
-217 TFTFWIPRDYE
+217 TFTFWNPRDIE

-233 QYEIVFTGWESTEAK
+233 QYEIVFTGWESTDAK
-248 NNGEPNFTQKVIVN
+248 NSGEPNFTRKVIVN

-284 QGEVNFSLESAEDNT
+284 QNEANFSLESAEDNT

-311 EAFVPLGMGATE
+311 EAFVPLGMGETE

-330 EVGKTANIT
+330 EDGKTANIT

-408 FGYDKGIQASW
+408 FGYADGIQASW
-419 LDNITILDK
+419 FDNITILDK

-443 PEGEEENQD
+443 PEGEEGNWD

-481 NLDLTAQGFNVKDNR
+481 NLDLSAQGFNTKNNR

-507 DTPSQAMHVSANPQE
+507 DTPMPSINVSINPVP
-522 GEVGSLRD
+522 GEVASLKD
-530 FEFTFMDYSSC
+530 FDLIFNDANEAGWGDGFPTLTYPDGTVVKIKNQDIGTAWNELTLSLDEEITAPGEYILTLPAASVNLDGTPTDKDYSF
-541 NWTNDVYPYISDGEG
+541 V
-556 NKIAD
+556 
-561 ITNVGWGTDFNQLVC
+561 
-576 SLKAE
+576 
-581 ITEPGTYVLT
+581 
-591 IPAGAVTFNDDPANL
+591 
-606 NSEVKFTYTI
+606 YTI
-616 VAAAEDDVTL
+616 AEADNEKY
-626 DPAPGTVTEIPASI
+626 TVTPEVGNVTSLQTIDVIFDSHSEIS
-640 KVTFNKEEGVNTASG
+640 FGSG
-655 NPYIT
+655 NPSLT
-660 DAEGNV
+660 DAAGNSYTVNEGWGPDWNI
-666 YATTLGINWD
+666 LNWARFTIA
-676 WPEWNALE
+676 EE
-684 IKLNDGAITA
+684 ITA
-694 DGVYTLTIP
+694 EGTYTLTLP
-703 AGCVA
+703 AGHINYE
-708 LTDGST
+708 DGNSNVKDIKFT
-714 NPVDYNFVYT
+714 WT
-724 IGNATDISNIFAA
+724 IGNATAISNIFAA

-745 ANGQLVKIGNAS
+745 ANGQLVKRGDAS

>member
-28 AYAEVAGNEVTD
+28 AYAEVADNEVTD

-48 AEGEVESLKNFVIT
+48 TEGEVESLKDFVIT
-62 FDGCDAAE
+62 FEGCNAAE

-95 ASKTALTCSIAEA
+95 ASATALTGSIAEA

-122 SVSFNNIMEYTNPAA
+122 SVSFNKVMEYTNPEA

-170 IEKLIGNADIVV
+170 IEKLIGDANIVV

-194 WEMAEVG
+194 WEMNEVG

-209 TEVSNVNG
+209 TEVSNKNG
-217 TFTFWIPRDYE
+217 TFTFWNPRDIE

-248 NNGEPNFTQKVIVN
+248 NNGEPNFTKKVIVN

-284 QGEVNFSLESAEDNT
+284 QNEVNFSLESAEDNT
-299 ISFTFSDVVTIA
+299 ISFTFSDVVTIE
-311 EAFVPLGMGATE
+311 EAFVPLGMGETE

-330 EVGKTANIT
+330 EDGKTANIT
-339 IPNDV
+339 IPSSVMN
-344 INSYHNFVVSLLVKD
+344 NYHNFVVSLLVKD

-390 TMVDPAP
+390 TMVDPTP

-408 FGYDKGIQASW
+408 FGYADGIQPSW
-419 LDNITILDK
+419 FDNITILDK

-443 PEGEEENQD
+443 PEGEENNDD

-460 SFNNEITENGTYTVV
+460 SFNNEITENGTCTVV

-481 NLDLTAQGFNVKDNR
+481 NLDLTAQGFNVKSNR

-507 DTPSQAMHVSANPQE
+507 DTPMPSINVSINPVP
-522 GEVGSLRD
+522 GEVASLKD
-530 FEFTFMDYSSC
+530 FDLIFNDAKEAAWGDGFPTLTYPDGTVVKIKNQDFGAEWNELILSLDEEITAPGEYILTLPAASVNLDGTPTDKDYSF
-541 NWTNDVYPYISDGEG
+541 V
-556 NKIAD
+556 
-561 ITNVGWGTDFNQLVC
+561 
-576 SLKAE
+576 
-581 ITEPGTYVLT
+581 
-591 IPAGAVTFNDDPANL
+591 
-606 NSEVKFTYTI
+606 YTI
-616 VAAAEDDVTL
+616 AEADNEKY
-626 DPAPGTVTEIPASI
+626 TVTPEVGNVTSLQTIDVIFDSHSEIS
-640 KVTFNKEEGVNTASG
+640 FGSG
-655 NPYIT
+655 NPSLT
-660 DAEGNV
+660 DAAGNSYTVNEGWGPDWNI
-666 YATTLGINWD
+666 LNWARFTIA
-676 WPEWNALE
+676 EE
-684 IKLNDGAITA
+684 ITA
-694 DGVYTLTIP
+694 EGTYTLTLP
-703 AGCVA
+703 AGHINYE
-708 LTDGST
+708 DGNSNVKDIKFT
-714 NPVDYNFVYT
+714 WT
-724 IGNATDISNIFAA
+724 IGNATAISNIFAA
-737 EGKVEIYN
+737 EGNVEIYN
-745 ANGQLVKIGNAS
+745 ANGQLVKRGDAS

>member
-28 AYAEVAGNEVTD
+28 AYAEVADNEVTD

-48 AEGEVESLKNFVIT
+48 AEGEVESLKDFVIT
-62 FDGCDAAE
+62 FEGCNAAE

-95 ASKTALTCSIAEA
+95 ASATALTGSIAEA

-122 SVSFNNIMEYTNPAA
+122 SVSFNKVMEYTNPEA

-170 IEKLIGNADIVV
+170 IEKLIGDANIVV

-194 WEMAEVG
+194 WEVAEVD

-209 TEVSNVNG
+209 TEQPNVDG
-217 TFTFWIPRDYE
+217 TFTFWNPRDIE

-233 QYEIVFTGWESTEAK
+233 QYEIVFTGWESTDAK
-248 NNGEPNFTQKVIVN
+248 NSGEPNFTRKVIVN

-284 QGEVNFSLESAEDNT
+284 QNEANFSLESAEDNT

-311 EAFVPLGMGATE
+311 EAFVPLGMGETE

-330 EVGKTANIT
+330 EDGKTANIT

-390 TMVDPAP
+390 TMVDPTP

-408 FGYDKGIQASW
+408 FGYADGIQPSW
-419 LDNITILDK
+419 FDNITILDK

-443 PEGEEENQD
+443 PEGEEGNWD

-481 NLDLTAQGFNVKDNR
+481 NLDLSAQGFNTKNNR

-507 DTPSQAMHVSANPQE
+507 DTPMPSINVSINPVP
-522 GEVGSLRD
+522 GEVASLKD
-530 FEFTFMDYSSC
+530 FDLIFNDANEAGWGDGFPTLTYPDGTVVKIKNQDIGTAWNELTLSLDEEITAPGEYILTLPAASVNLDGTPTDKDYSF
-541 NWTNDVYPYISDGEG
+541 V
-556 NKIAD
+556 
-561 ITNVGWGTDFNQLVC
+561 
-576 SLKAE
+576 
-581 ITEPGTYVLT
+581 
-591 IPAGAVTFNDDPANL
+591 
-606 NSEVKFTYTI
+606 YTI
-616 VAAAEDDVTL
+616 AEADNEKY
-626 DPAPGTVTEIPASI
+626 TVTPEVGNVTSLQTIDVIFDSHSEIS
-640 KVTFNKEEGVNTASG
+640 FGSG
-655 NPYIT
+655 NPSLT
-660 DAEGNV
+660 DAAGNSYTVNEGWGPDWDILNW
-666 YATTLGINWD
+666 ATFTIA
-676 WPEWNALE
+676 EE
-684 IKLNDGAITA
+684 ITA
-694 DGVYTLTIP
+694 EGTYTLTLP
-703 AGCVA
+703 AGHINYE
-708 LTDGST
+708 DGSSNVKDIKFT
-714 NPVDYNFVYT
+714 WT
-724 IGNATDISNIFAA
+724 IGNATAISNIFAA
-737 EGKVEIYN
+737 EGNVEIYN
-745 ANGQLVKIGNAS
+745 ANGQLVKRGDAS

>member
-28 AYAEVAGNEVTD
+28 AYAEVADNEVTD

-48 AEGEVESLKNFVIT
+48 AEGEVESLKDFVIT
-62 FDGCDAAE
+62 FDGCNAAE

-95 ASKTALTCSIAEA
+95 ASATALTGSIAEA

-122 SVSFNNIMEYTNPAA
+122 SVSFNKVMEYTNPEA

-194 WEMAEVG
+194 WEVAEVD

-209 TEVSNVNG
+209 TEVSNKNG
-217 TFTFWIPRDYE
+217 TFTFWNPRDIE

-233 QYEIVFTGWESTEAK
+233 QYEIVFTGWESTDAK
-248 NNGEPNFTQKVIVN
+248 NSGEPNFTRKVIVN

-284 QGEVNFSLESAEDNT
+284 QNEANFSLESAEDNT

-311 EAFVPLGMGATE
+311 EAFVPLGMGETE

-330 EVGKTANIT
+330 EDGKTANIT

-408 FGYDKGIQASW
+408 FGYADGIQPSW
-419 LDNITILDK
+419 FDNITILDK

-443 PEGEEENQD
+443 PEGEENNDD

-481 NLDLTAQGFNVKDNR
+481 NLDLTAQGFNTKSNR
-496 EATFNITVDNG
+496 EATFNLTVDNG
-507 DTPSQAMHVSANPQE
+507 DNPMPSINVSINPVP
-522 GEVGSLRD
+522 GEVASLKD
-530 FEFTFMDYSSC
+530 FDLIFNDAKEAAWGDGFPTLTYPDGTVVKIKNQDIGTAWNELTLSLDEEITAPGEYILTLPAASVNLDGTPTDKDYSF
-541 NWTNDVYPYISDGEG
+541 V
-556 NKIAD
+556 
-561 ITNVGWGTDFNQLVC
+561 
-576 SLKAE
+576 
-581 ITEPGTYVLT
+581 
-591 IPAGAVTFNDDPANL
+591 
-606 NSEVKFTYTI
+606 YTI
-616 VAAAEDDVTL
+616 AEADNEKY
-626 DPAPGTVTEIPASI
+626 TVTPEVGNVTSLQTIDVIFDSHSEIS
-640 KVTFNKEEGVNTASG
+640 FGSG
-655 NPYIT
+655 NPSLT
-660 DAEGNV
+660 DAAGNSYTVNEGWGPDWNI
-666 YATTLGINWD
+666 LNWARFTIA
-676 WPEWNALE
+676 EE
-684 IKLNDGAITA
+684 ITA
-694 DGVYTLTIP
+694 EGTYTLTLP
-703 AGCVA
+703 AGHINYE
-708 LTDGST
+708 DGNSNVKDIKFT
-714 NPVDYNFVYT
+714 WT
-724 IGNATDISNIFAA
+724 IGNATAISNIFAA
-737 EGKVEIYN
+737 EGNVEIYN
-745 ANGQLVKIGNAS
+745 ANGQLVKRGDAS

>member
-28 AYAEVAGNEVTD
+28 AYAEVADNEVTD

-48 AEGEVESLKNFVIT
+48 AEGEVESLKDFVIT
-62 FDGCDAAE
+62 FEGCNAAE

-95 ASKTALTCSIAEA
+95 ASATALTGSIAEA

-122 SVSFNNIMEYTNPAA
+122 SVSFNKVMEYTNPEA

-170 IEKLIGNADIVV
+170 IEKLIGDANIVV

-194 WEMAEVG
+194 WEMNEVD

-209 TEVSNVNG
+209 TEQPNVDG
-217 TFTFWIPRDYE
+217 TFTFWNPRDIE

-233 QYEIVFTGWESTEAK
+233 QYEIVFTGWESTDAK
-248 NNGEPNFTQKVIVN
+248 NSGEPNFTRKVIVN

-284 QGEVNFSLESAEDNT
+284 QNEANFSLESAEDNT

-330 EVGKTANIT
+330 EDGKTANIT

-390 TMVDPAP
+390 TMVDPTP

-408 FGYDKGIQASW
+408 FGYADGIQASW
-419 LDNITILDK
+419 FDNITILDK

-443 PEGEEENQD
+443 PEGEEGNWD

-481 NLDLTAQGFNVKDNR
+481 NLDLTAQGFNTKSNR

-507 DTPSQAMHVSANPQE
+507 DNPMPSINVSIDPVP
-522 GEVGSLRD
+522 GEVASLKNFD
-530 FEFTFMDYSSC
+530 LIFNDANEAGWGDGFPTLTYPDGTVVKIKNQNIGTEWNELTLSLDEEITAPGEYILTLPAASVYLDGTPTDKDYS
-541 NWTNDVYPYISDGEG
+541 
-556 NKIAD
+556 
-561 ITNVGWGTDFNQLVC
+561 
-576 SLKAE
+576 
-581 ITEPGTYVLT
+581 
-591 IPAGAVTFNDDPANL
+591 
-606 NSEVKFTYTI
+606 FTYTI
-616 VAAAEDDVTL
+616 AEADNEKY
-626 DPAPGTVTEIPASI
+626 TVTPEVGNVTSLQTIDVIFDSHSEIS
-640 KVTFNKEEGVNTASG
+640 FGSG
-655 NPYIT
+655 NPSLT
-660 DAEGNV
+660 DAAGNSYTVNEGWGPDWNILNW
-666 YATTLGINWD
+666 ATFTIA
-676 WPEWNALE
+676 EE
-684 IKLNDGAITA
+684 ITA
-694 DGVYTLTIP
+694 EGTYTLTLP
-703 AGCVA
+703 AGHINYE
-708 LTDGST
+708 DGSSNVKDIKFT
-714 NPVDYNFVYT
+714 WT
-724 IGNATDISNIFAA
+724 IGNATAISNIFAA
-737 EGKVEIYN
+737 EGNVEIYN
-745 ANGQLVKIGNAS
+745 ANGQLVKRGDAS

>member
-28 AYAEVAGNEVTD
+28 AYAEVADNEVTD

-48 AEGEVESLKNFVIT
+48 TEGEVESLKDFVIT
-62 FDGCDAAE
+62 FEGCNAAE

-95 ASKTALTCSIAEA
+95 ASATALTGSIAEA

-122 SVSFNNIMEYTNPAA
+122 SVSFNKVMEYTNPEA

-170 IEKLIGNADIVV
+170 IEKLIGDADIVV

-194 WEMAEVG
+194 WEMNEVG
-201 GEIIKSRS
+201 GETIKSRS
-209 TEVSNVNG
+209 TEVSNKNG
-217 TFTFWIPRDYE
+217 TFTFWNPRDIE

-248 NNGEPNFTQKVIVN
+248 NNGEPNFTKKVIVN

-284 QGEVNFSLESAEDNT
+284 QNEVNFSLESAEDNT

-330 EVGKTANIT
+330 EDGKTANIT

-408 FGYDKGIQASW
+408 FGYADGIQPSW
-419 LDNITILDK
+419 FDNITILDK

-443 PEGEEENQD
+443 PEGEENNDD

-481 NLDLTAQGFNVKDNR
+481 NLDLTAQGFNMKSNR

-507 DTPSQAMHVSANPQE
+507 NTPMPSINVSINPVP
-522 GEVGSLRD
+522 GEVASLKD
-530 FEFTFMDYSSC
+530 FDLIFNDAKEAACGDGFPTLTYPDGTVVKIKNQNIGKEWNELILSLDEEITAPGEYILTLPAASVNLDGTPTDKDYSF
-541 NWTNDVYPYISDGEG
+541 V
-556 NKIAD
+556 
-561 ITNVGWGTDFNQLVC
+561 
-576 SLKAE
+576 
-581 ITEPGTYVLT
+581 
-591 IPAGAVTFNDDPANL
+591 
-606 NSEVKFTYTI
+606 YTI
-616 VAAAEDDVTL
+616 AEADNEKY
-626 DPAPGTVTEIPASI
+626 TVTPEVGNVTSLQTIDVIFDSHSEIS
-640 KVTFNKEEGVNTASG
+640 FGSG
-655 NPYIT
+655 NPSLT
-660 DAEGNV
+660 DAAGNSYTVNEGWGPDWNI
-666 YATTLGINWD
+666 LNWARFTIA
-676 WPEWNALE
+676 EE
-684 IKLNDGAITA
+684 ITA
-694 DGVYTLTIP
+694 EGTYTLTLP
-703 AGCVA
+703 AGHINYE
-708 LTDGST
+708 DGNSNVKDIKFT
-714 NPVDYNFVYT
+714 WT
-724 IGNATDISNIFAA
+724 IGNATAISNIFAA

-745 ANGQLVKIGNAS
+745 ANGQLVKRGDAS

>member
-28 AYAEVAGNEVTD
+28 AYAEVADNEVTD

-48 AEGEVESLKNFVIT
+48 TEGEVESLKDFVIT
-62 FDGCDAAE
+62 FDGCNAAE

-95 ASKTALTCSIAEA
+95 ASATALTGSIAEA

-122 SVSFNNIMEYTNPAA
+122 SVSFNKVMEYTNPEA

-170 IEKLIGNADIVV
+170 IEKLIGDANIVV

-194 WEMAEVG
+194 WEMNEVG

-209 TEVSNVNG
+209 TEVSNKNG
-217 TFTFWIPRDYE
+217 TFTFWNPRDIE

-248 NNGEPNFTQKVIVN
+248 NNGEPNFTKKVIVN

-311 EAFVPLGMGATE
+311 EAFVPLGMGETE

-330 EVGKTANIT
+330 EDGKTANIT
-339 IPNDV
+339 IPSSVMN
-344 INSYHNFVVSLLVKD
+344 NYHNFVVSILAKD

-408 FGYDKGIQASW
+408 FGYADGIQASW
-419 LDNITILDK
+419 FDNITILDK

-443 PEGEEENQD
+443 PEGEEDNWD

-481 NLDLTAQGFNVKDNR
+481 NLDLSAQGFNTKNNR
-496 EATFNITVDNG
+496 ESTFNITVDNG
-507 DTPSQAMHVSANPQE
+507 DNPMPSINVSIDPVP
-522 GEVGSLRD
+522 GEVASLKD
-530 FEFTFMDYSSC
+530 FDLIFNDANEAGWGDGFPTLTYPDGTVVKIKNQKFGKEPNELTLSMDEEITAPGEYILTLPAASVNLDGTPTDKDYSF
-541 NWTNDVYPYISDGEG
+541 V
-556 NKIAD
+556 
-561 ITNVGWGTDFNQLVC
+561 
-576 SLKAE
+576 
-581 ITEPGTYVLT
+581 
-591 IPAGAVTFNDDPANL
+591 
-606 NSEVKFTYTI
+606 YTI
-616 VAAAEDDVTL
+616 AEADNEKY
-626 DPAPGTVTEIPASI
+626 TVTPEVGNVTSFQTIDVIFDSHSEIS
-640 KVTFNKEEGVNTASG
+640 FGSG
-655 NPYIT
+655 NPSLT
-660 DAEGNV
+660 DAAGNSYTVNEGWGPDWNI
-666 YATTLGINWD
+666 LNWARFTIA
-676 WPEWNALE
+676 EE
-684 IKLNDGAITA
+684 ITA
-694 DGVYTLTIP
+694 EGTYTLTLP
-703 AGCVA
+703 AGHINYE
-708 LTDGST
+708 DGSSNVKDIKFT
-714 NPVDYNFVYT
+714 WT
-724 IGNATDISNIFAA
+724 IGNATAISNIFAA
-737 EGKVEIYN
+737 EGNVEIYN
-745 ANGQLVKIGNAS
+745 ANGQLVKRGNAS

>member
-28 AYAEVAGNEVTD
+28 AYAEVADNEVTD

-48 AEGEVESLKNFVIT
+48 TEGEVESLKDFVIT
-62 FDGCDAAE
+62 FDGCNAAE

-95 ASKTALTCSIAEA
+95 ASVTALTCSIAEA

-122 SVSFNNIMEYTNPAA
+122 SVSFNNIMEYTNPEA
-137 ISFSFVIKSKEP
+137 ISFSFVIKSKP

-194 WEMAEVG
+194 WEMNEVG
-201 GEIIKSRS
+201 GETIKSRS
-209 TEVSNVNG
+209 TEQPNVNG
-217 TFTFWIPRDYE
+217 TFTFWNPIDYE

-284 QGEVNFSLESAEDNT
+284 QNEVNFSLESAEDNT

-330 EVGKTANIT
+330 EDGKTANIT
-339 IPNDV
+339 IPSSVMN
-344 INSYHNFVVSLLVKD
+344 NYHNFVVSLLAKD

-408 FGYDKGIQASW
+408 FGYADGIQASW
-419 LDNITILDK
+419 FDNITILDK

-443 PEGEEENQD
+443 PEGEENNKD

-481 NLDLTAQGFNVKDNR
+481 NLDLTAQGFNIKSNR

-507 DTPSQAMHVSANPQE
+507 DNPMPSINVSIDPVP
-522 GEVGSLRD
+522 GEVASLKD
-530 FEFTFMDYSSC
+530 FDLIFNDANDAAWGDGFPTLTYPDGTVVKIKNQNIGTEWNELTLSMDEEITAPGEYILTLPAASVYLDGTPTDKDYS
-541 NWTNDVYPYISDGEG
+541 
-556 NKIAD
+556 
-561 ITNVGWGTDFNQLVC
+561 
-576 SLKAE
+576 
-581 ITEPGTYVLT
+581 
-591 IPAGAVTFNDDPANL
+591 
-606 NSEVKFTYTI
+606 FTYTI
-616 VAAAEDDVTL
+616 AEADNEKYTITPEVGNVTSLQTIDVIF
-626 DPAPGTVTEIPASI
+626 DSHSEISFGI
-640 KVTFNKEEGVNTASG
+640 G
-655 NPYIT
+655 NPSLT
-660 DAEGNV
+660 DAAGNSYTVNEGWGPDWDILNW
-666 YATTLGINWD
+666 ATFTIA
-676 WPEWNALE
+676 EE
-684 IKLNDGAITA
+684 ITA
-694 DGVYTLTIP
+694 EGTYTLTLP
-703 AGCVA
+703 AGHINYE
-708 LTDGST
+708 DGSSNVKDIKFT
-714 NPVDYNFVYT
+714 WT
-724 IGNATDISNIFAA
+724 IGNATAISNIFAA

-745 ANGQLVKIGNAS
+745 ANGQLVKSGNAS

>member
-28 AYAEVAGNEVTD
+28 AYAEVADNEVTD

-48 AEGEVESLKNFVIT
+48 AEGEVESLKDFVIT
-62 FDGCDAAE
+62 FEGCNAAE

-95 ASKTALTCSIAEA
+95 ASATALTGSIAEA

-122 SVSFNNIMEYTNPAA
+122 SVSFNKVMEYTNPAA

-170 IEKLIGNADIVV
+170 IEKLIGDANIVV

-194 WEMAEVG
+194 WEMNEVG

-209 TEVSNVNG
+209 TEVSNKNG
-217 TFTFWIPRDYE
+217 TFTFWNPRDIE

-248 NNGEPNFTQKVIVN
+248 NNGEPNFTKKVIVN

-284 QGEVNFSLESAEDNT
+284 QNEVNFSLESAEDNT

-330 EVGKTANIT
+330 EDGKTANIT

-390 TMVDPAP
+390 TMVDPTP

-408 FGYDKGIQASW
+408 FGYADGIQPSW
-419 LDNITILDK
+419 FDNITILDK

-443 PEGEEENQD
+443 PEGEENNDD

-481 NLDLTAQGFNVKDNR
+481 NLDLTAQGFNVKSNR

-507 DTPSQAMHVSANPQE
+507 DTPMPSINVSINPVP
-522 GEVGSLRD
+522 GEVASLKD
-530 FEFTFMDYSSC
+530 FDLIFNDAKEAAWGDGFPTLTYPDGTVVKIKNQDIGKEWNELILSLDEEITAPGEYILTLPAASVNLDGTPTDKDYSF
-541 NWTNDVYPYISDGEG
+541 V
-556 NKIAD
+556 
-561 ITNVGWGTDFNQLVC
+561 
-576 SLKAE
+576 
-581 ITEPGTYVLT
+581 
-591 IPAGAVTFNDDPANL
+591 
-606 NSEVKFTYTI
+606 YTI
-616 VAAAEDDVTL
+616 AEADNEKY
-626 DPAPGTVTEIPASI
+626 TVTPEVGNVTSLQTIDVIFDSHSEIS
-640 KVTFNKEEGVNTASG
+640 FGSG
-655 NPYIT
+655 NPSLT
-660 DAEGNV
+660 DAAGNSYTVNEGWGPDWNI
-666 YATTLGINWD
+666 LNWARFTIA
-676 WPEWNALE
+676 EE
-684 IKLNDGAITA
+684 ITA
-694 DGVYTLTIP
+694 EGTYTLTLP
-703 AGCVA
+703 AGHINYE
-708 LTDGST
+708 DGNSNVKDIKFT
-714 NPVDYNFVYT
+714 WT
-724 IGNATDISNIFAA
+724 IGNATAISNIFAA
-737 EGKVEIYN
+737 EGNVEIYN
-745 ANGQLVKIGNAS
+745 ANGQLVKSGNAS
-757 AIKTLAPN
+757 AIKSLAPN

>member
-28 AYAEVAGNEVTD
+28 AYAEVADNEVTD

-48 AEGEVESLKNFVIT
+48 AEGEVESLKDFVIT
-62 FDGCDAAE
+62 FEGCNAAE

-95 ASKTALTCSIAEA
+95 ASATALTGSIAEA

-122 SVSFNNIMEYTNPAA
+122 SVSFNKVMEYTNPEA

-170 IEKLIGNADIVV
+170 IEQIIGDADIVV

-194 WEMAEVG
+194 WEMNEVG

-209 TEVSNVNG
+209 TEVSNKNG
-217 TFTFWIPRDYE
+217 TFTFWNPRDIE

-248 NNGEPNFTQKVIVN
+248 NNGEPNFTRKVIVN

-311 EAFVPLGMGATE
+311 EAFVPLGMGETE

-330 EVGKTANIT
+330 EDGKTANIT

-408 FGYDKGIQASW
+408 FGYADGIQASW
-419 LDNITILDK
+419 FDNITILDK

-443 PEGEEENQD
+443 PEGEENNDD

-481 NLDLTAQGFNVKDNR
+481 NLDLTAQGFNVKSNR

-507 DTPSQAMHVSANPQE
+507 DTPMPSINVSINPVP
-522 GEVGSLRD
+522 GEVASLKD
-530 FEFTFMDYSSC
+530 FDLIFNDAKEAAWGDGFPTLTYPDGTVVKIKNQDFGAEWNELILSLDEEITAPGEYILTLPAASVNLDGTPTDKDYSF
-541 NWTNDVYPYISDGEG
+541 V
-556 NKIAD
+556 
-561 ITNVGWGTDFNQLVC
+561 
-576 SLKAE
+576 
-581 ITEPGTYVLT
+581 
-591 IPAGAVTFNDDPANL
+591 
-606 NSEVKFTYTI
+606 YTI
-616 VAAAEDDVTL
+616 AEADNEKY
-626 DPAPGTVTEIPASI
+626 TVTPEVGNVTSLQTIDVIFDSHSEIS
-640 KVTFNKEEGVNTASG
+640 FGSG
-655 NPYIT
+655 NPSLT
-660 DAEGNV
+660 DAAGNSYTVNEGWGPDWNI
-666 YATTLGINWD
+666 LNWARFTIA
-676 WPEWNALE
+676 EE
-684 IKLNDGAITA
+684 ITA
-694 DGVYTLTIP
+694 EGTYTLTLP
-703 AGCVA
+703 AGHINYE
-708 LTDGST
+708 DGNSNVKDIKFT
-714 NPVDYNFVYT
+714 WT
-724 IGNATDISNIFAA
+724 IGNATAISNIFAA

-745 ANGQLVKIGNAS
+745 ANGQLVKRGDAS

>member
-28 AYAEVAGNEVTD
+28 AYAEVADNEVTD

-48 AEGEVESLKNFVIT
+48 AEGEVESLKDFVIT
-62 FDGCDAAE
+62 FDGCNAAE

-95 ASKTALTCSIAEA
+95 ASATALTGSIAEA

-122 SVSFNNIMEYTNPAA
+122 SVSFNKVMEYTNPAA

-170 IEKLIGNADIVV
+170 IEKLIGDANIVV

-194 WEMAEVG
+194 WEMNEVG

-209 TEVSNVNG
+209 TEQPNVDG
-217 TFTFWIPRDYE
+217 TFTFWNPRDIE

-248 NNGEPNFTQKVIVN
+248 NNGEPNFTRKVIVN

-311 EAFVPLGMGATE
+311 EAFVPLGMGETE

-330 EVGKTANIT
+330 EDGKTANIT

-408 FGYDKGIQASW
+408 FGYADGIQASW
-419 LDNITILDK
+419 FDNITILDK

-443 PEGEEENQD
+443 PEGEEDNWD

-481 NLDLTAQGFNVKDNR
+481 NLDLSAQGFNTKNNR

-507 DTPSQAMHVSANPQE
+507 DNPMPSINVSIDPVP
-522 GEVGSLRD
+522 GEVASLKD
-530 FEFTFMDYSSC
+530 FDLIFNDANEAGWGDGFPTLTYPDGTVVKIKNQKFGKEPNELTLSMDEEITAPGEYILTLPAASVNLDGTPTDKDYSF
-541 NWTNDVYPYISDGEG
+541 V
-556 NKIAD
+556 
-561 ITNVGWGTDFNQLVC
+561 
-576 SLKAE
+576 
-581 ITEPGTYVLT
+581 
-591 IPAGAVTFNDDPANL
+591 
-606 NSEVKFTYTI
+606 YTI
-616 VAAAEDDVTL
+616 AEADNEKY
-626 DPAPGTVTEIPASI
+626 TVTPEVGNVTSLQTIDVIFDSHSEIS
-640 KVTFNKEEGVNTASG
+640 FGSG
-655 NPYIT
+655 NPSLT
-660 DAEGNV
+660 DAAGNSYTVNEGWGPDWNI
-666 YATTLGINWD
+666 LNWARFTIA
-676 WPEWNALE
+676 EE
-684 IKLNDGAITA
+684 ITA
-694 DGVYTLTIP
+694 EGTYTLTLP
-703 AGCVA
+703 AGHINYEDSNSNVKDIKF
-708 LTDGST
+708 TW
-714 NPVDYNFVYT
+714 T
-724 IGNATDISNIFAA
+724 IGNATAISNIFAA
-737 EGKVEIYN
+737 EGNVEIYN
-745 ANGQLVKIGNAS
+745 ANGQLVKRGDAS

>member
-28 AYAEVAGNEVTD
+28 AYAEVADNEVTD

-48 AEGEVESLKNFVIT
+48 AEGEVESLKDFVIT
-62 FDGCDAAE
+62 FEGCNAAE

-95 ASKTALTCSIAEA
+95 ASATALTGSIAEA

-122 SVSFNNIMEYTNPAA
+122 SVSFNNVMEYTNPAA

-158 GETST
+158 SETST

-170 IEKLIGNADIVV
+170 IEKLIGDADIVV

-194 WEMAEVG
+194 WEVAEVD

-209 TEVSNVNG
+209 TEQPNVDG
-217 TFTFWIPRDYE
+217 TFTFWNPRDIE

-233 QYEIVFTGWESTEAK
+233 QYEIVFTGWESTDAK
-248 NNGEPNFTQKVIVN
+248 NSGEPNFTRKVIVN

-311 EAFVPLGMGATE
+311 EAFVPLGMGETE

-330 EVGKTANIT
+330 EDGKTANIT

-408 FGYDKGIQASW
+408 FGYADGIQASW
-419 LDNITILDK
+419 FDNITILDK

-443 PEGEEENQD
+443 PEGEEGNWD

-481 NLDLTAQGFNVKDNR
+481 NLDLSAQGFNTKNNR

-507 DTPSQAMHVSANPQE
+507 DTPMPSINVSINPVP
-522 GEVGSLRD
+522 GEVASLKD
-530 FEFTFMDYSSC
+530 FDLIFNDANEAGWGDGFPTLTYPDGTVVKIKNQDIGTAWNELTLSLDEEITAPGEYILTLPAASVNLDGTPTDKDYSF
-541 NWTNDVYPYISDGEG
+541 V
-556 NKIAD
+556 
-561 ITNVGWGTDFNQLVC
+561 
-576 SLKAE
+576 
-581 ITEPGTYVLT
+581 
-591 IPAGAVTFNDDPANL
+591 
-606 NSEVKFTYTI
+606 YTI
-616 VAAAEDDVTL
+616 AEADNEKY
-626 DPAPGTVTEIPASI
+626 TVTPEVGNVTSLQTIDVIFDSHSEIS
-640 KVTFNKEEGVNTASG
+640 FGSG
-655 NPYIT
+655 NPSLT
-660 DAEGNV
+660 DAAGNSYTVNEGWGPDWNI
-666 YATTLGINWD
+666 LNWARFTIA
-676 WPEWNALE
+676 EE
-684 IKLNDGAITA
+684 ITA
-694 DGVYTLTIP
+694 EGTYTLTLP
-703 AGCVA
+703 AGHINYE
-708 LTDGST
+708 DGNSNVKDIKFT
-714 NPVDYNFVYT
+714 WT
-724 IGNATDISNIFAA
+724 IGNATAISNIFAA
-737 EGKVEIYN
+737 EGNVEI
-745 ANGQLVKIGNAS
+745 
-757 AIKTLAPN
+757 
-765 KMYIING
+765 
-772 KKVIIK
+772 

>member
-28 AYAEVAGNEVTD
+28 AYAEVADNEVTD

-48 AEGEVESLKNFVIT
+48 AEGEVESLKDFVIT
-62 FDGCDAAE
+62 FEGCNAAE

-95 ASKTALTCSIAEA
+95 ASATALTGSIAEA

-122 SVSFNNIMEYTNPAA
+122 SVSFNKVMEYTNPEA

-170 IEKLIGNADIVV
+170 IEKLIGDADIVV

-194 WEMAEVG
+194 WEMNEVG

-209 TEVSNVNG
+209 TEQPNVDG
-217 TFTFWIPRDYE
+217 TFTFWNPRDIE

-248 NNGEPNFTQKVIVN
+248 NNGEPNFTRKVIVN

-284 QGEVNFSLESAEDNT
+284 QNEANFSLESAEDNT

-330 EVGKTANIT
+330 EDGKTANIT

-408 FGYDKGIQASW
+408 FGYADGIQASW
-419 LDNITILDK
+419 FDNITILDK

-443 PEGEEENQD
+443 PEGEEGNWD

-481 NLDLTAQGFNVKDNR
+481 NLDLSAQGFNTKNNR

-522 GEVGSLRD
+522 GEVGSLLD
-530 FEFTFMDYSSC
+530 FEFTFMDYSTC
-541 NWTNDVYPYISDGEG
+541 NWTDVNPYISDGEG

-561 ITNVGWGTDFNQLVC
+561 ITNVGWGEDLNQLVC
-576 SLKAE
+576 SLAEE

-591 IPAGAVTFNDDPANL
+591 IPAGAVTYNDDPDNL
-606 NSEVKFTYTI
+606 NSEVTFTYTI
-616 VAAAEDDVTL
+616 ADKSNEDVTIT
-626 DPAPGTVTEIPASI
+626 PAAGNVSEIPALLI
-640 KVTFNKEEGVNTASG
+640 LTFNDQTEVGASG
-655 NPYIT
+655 NCTLVDDKGNSYK
-660 DAEGNV
+660 AE
-666 YATTLGINWD
+666 LGIYW
-676 WPEWNALE
+676 EGALNE
-684 IKLNDGAITA
+684 LQIELADGAITA
-694 DGVYTLTIP
+694 EGTYTLTIP
-703 AGCVA
+703 AGAVSYGA
-708 LTDGST
+708 SGDTSNGELT
-714 NPVDYNFVYT
+714 FVFV
-724 IGNATDISNIFAA
+724 IGNATAISNIFAA
-737 EGKVEIYN
+737 EGNVEIYN
-745 ANGQLVKIGNAS
+745 ANGQLVKRGDAS